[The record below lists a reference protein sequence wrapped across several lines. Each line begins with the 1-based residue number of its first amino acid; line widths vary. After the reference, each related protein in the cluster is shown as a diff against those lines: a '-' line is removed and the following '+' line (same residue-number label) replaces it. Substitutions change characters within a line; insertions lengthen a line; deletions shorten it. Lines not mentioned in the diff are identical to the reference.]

1 MATSRDTRTSK
12 SPKATLYIVGESPLV
27 EEYAA
32 LGSEHG
38 YQVVVQWTSDEP
50 SAKQPFRRSAI
61 VPAGTTIAL
70 EVTNTDRDVKCRNLQ
85 KLDKALPPTAAIVS
99 SSVTVTASEQATWIR
114 HRHRLVGFC
123 ALPSFAGG
131 PLAEIAPTVYSPPE
145 TNEVVQRFFA
155 SLGKQC
161 EFVQD
166 RIGMVLPRVVCQIIN
181 EACFALQEDVA
192 SPAELDTAM
201 KLGVNYPRG
210 PIEWAEAI
218 GLRQVQAVLT
228 ALRTDLG
235 EERYRIAPLLN
246 QMALAGAWW
255 TKPAKERP

>member
-1 MATSRDTRTSK
+1 MTKPRNTRSSK
-12 SPKATLYIVGESPLV
+12 SSKAILYVVGESPLV

-38 YQVVVQWTSDEP
+38 YEVVVQWTSGEP
-50 SAKQPFRRSAI
+50 TGKHAFRRSAT

-70 EVTNTDRDVKCRNLQ
+70 EVTNTDREIKRRNLE

-99 SSVTVTASEQATWIR
+99 SSITVSASEQATWMV

-131 PLAEIAPTVYSPPE
+131 PLAEVAPTVYSPVE
-145 TNEVVQRFFA
+145 TNEVVRRFFA

-166 RIGMVLPRVVCQIIN
+166 RVGMVLPRVICQIIN

-201 KLGVNYPRG
+201 KLGVKYPQG
-210 PIEWAEAI
+210 PIAWAETI
-218 GLRQVQAVLT
+218 GLRQVRAVLA
-228 ALRTDLG
+228 ALREDLG
-235 EERYRIAPLLN
+235 EERYRVAPLLN
-246 QMALAGAWW
+246 QMAQAGAWW
-255 TKPAKERP
+255 NKAGKEQT